1 MRYAAALAGWECVF
15 VDAAGNAALR
25 ETVERLLKA

>member
-1 MRYAAALAGWECVF
+1 MKKILVADVPQMDVRYAAAL
-15 VDAAGNAALR
+15 AALR